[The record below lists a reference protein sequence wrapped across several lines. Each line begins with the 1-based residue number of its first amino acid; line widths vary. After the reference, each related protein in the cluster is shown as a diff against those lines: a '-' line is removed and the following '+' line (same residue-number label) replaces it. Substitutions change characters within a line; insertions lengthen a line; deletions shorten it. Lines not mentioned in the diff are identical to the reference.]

1 MNEVDFITAG
11 KSGRI
16 AVGYHFTNEENEILD
31 KIEKINFGAASI
43 FEFWISRI
51 IRKDENWRENV
62 KDQKQLVEAILTIRD
77 LDSDLHNE
85 IIKIIN
91 Q

>member
-1 MNEVDFITAG
+1 MNEVDFNTAG

-16 AVGYHFTNEENEILD
+16 AAGYHFTNEENEILD
-31 KIEKINFGAASI
+31 KIEKIDFAAASI
-43 FEFWISRI
+43 IEFWISRI
-51 IRKDENWRENV
+51 IRKDENWIENE
-62 KDQKQLVEAILTIRD
+62 KDKKQLDEAILTIRD

-85 IIKIIN
+85 IIRIIN